1 MLINRDLIP
10 GWMQSVSLA
19 NPVEWSV
26 LAAREPALPST
37 DWGVVAL
44 FLALLV
50 GFTAL
55 TTAFATW
62 CFRAYQ
68 RTL

>member
-1 MLINRDLIP
+1 MDAI
-10 GWMQSVSLA
+10 
-19 NPVEWSV
+19 
-26 LAAREPALPST
+26 
-37 DWGVVAL
+37 VVDGAEKT